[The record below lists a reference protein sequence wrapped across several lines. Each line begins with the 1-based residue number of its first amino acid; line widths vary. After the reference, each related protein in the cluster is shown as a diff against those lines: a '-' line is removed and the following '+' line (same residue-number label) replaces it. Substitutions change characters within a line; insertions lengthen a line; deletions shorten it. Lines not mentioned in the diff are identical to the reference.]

1 MDEAT
6 LQQLLKTVDTSGTG
20 SSTGSLFDINAI
32 MQSLAPY
39 MIALTIVSVLI
50 TILYMVS
57 VIAKWRANKAVV
69 DIKKLLIE
77 MNERDKARDRV
88 TPAPAITPI
97 RDVLAVAP
105 AAPGLSSAQDTV
117 ARPSDTDNSS
127 D

>member
-6 LQQLLKTVDTSGTG
+6 LQQILKSVDTSGTG
-20 SSTGSLFDINAI
+20 SSTGSLFDINSI

-77 MNERDKARDRV
+77 MNERDKARDRAAPV
-88 TPAPAITPI
+88 SPATAPI
-97 RDVLAVAP
+97 RDVIAVADDSTP
-105 AAPGLSSAQDTV
+105 PPSA
-117 ARPSDTDNSS
+117 
-127 D
+127 

>member
-6 LQQLLKTVDTSGTG
+6 LQQILKSVDTSGTG
-20 SSTGSLFDINAI
+20 SSTGSLFDINSI

-88 TPAPAITPI
+88 APIPPITPI
-97 RDVLAVAP
+97 KDVLAVAD
-105 AAPGLSSAQDTV
+105 AAPVPRPAQDT
-117 ARPSDTDNSS
+117 AASPSGNGTSS